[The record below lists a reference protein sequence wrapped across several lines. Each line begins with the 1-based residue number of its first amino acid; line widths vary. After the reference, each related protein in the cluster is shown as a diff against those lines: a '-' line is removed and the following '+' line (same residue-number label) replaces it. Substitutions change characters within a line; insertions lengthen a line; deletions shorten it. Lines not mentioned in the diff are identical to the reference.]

1 MTSIWERGLCLEIC
15 CVFADYIVFK
25 QQIYCLFLQTVEVK
39 GIKKFAIC
47 SNRLTVSKSKAS
59 LKSTFTSKLKLPLS
73 QTVGFTNCINKSRV
87 SVWFVTKIILPFKKE
102 KVFLKEVVN
111 SCL

>member
-73 QTVGFTNCINKSRV
+73 QTVGFTNCINKSRLV
-87 SVWFVTKIILPFKKE
+87 YGLLQQSDCRSKRRKFFSRKL
-102 KVFLKEVVN
+102 
-111 SCL
+111 